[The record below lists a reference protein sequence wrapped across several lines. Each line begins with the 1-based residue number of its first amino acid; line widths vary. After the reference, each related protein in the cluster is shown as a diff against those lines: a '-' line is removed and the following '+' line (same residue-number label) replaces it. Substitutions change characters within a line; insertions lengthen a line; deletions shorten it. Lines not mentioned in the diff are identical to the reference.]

1 MSWVRTTYE
10 LFLTTL
16 MTLGLFIAPVLGGF
30 FPQGSEP
37 SYVMPVSPIREVVF
51 VPALD
56 LPSTEDETE
65 QVDQTEEETNP
76 DLEQSSEP
84 ENVPN
89 DDKAESIAKSVL
101 EREPI
106 SQSLKDAEARRQER
120 QRKAIAEYKKRRKQK
135 RRSRSHC
142 MDDEP
147 GITKLTSERYS
158 VEREVLQHYARNVK
172 EASRLAN
179 VAWHRDD
186 SGRVDGFE
194 FRHIRC
200 GSPVAQAGFR
210 KGDVVHTIN
219 GRKIRS
225 IPQALAAVI
234 RLQRRSVLRVTLTRG
249 EDKRK
254 MRYHIA

>member
-16 MTLGLFIAPVLGGF
+16 MTLGLFIAPVIGGL
-30 FPQGSEP
+30 FPQKPVP
-37 SYVMPVSPIREVVF
+37 SYEMRISPSREVVF
-51 VPALD
+51 APILE
-56 LPSTEDETE
+56 LPTMEDTSEEVAQTEDA
-65 QVDQTEEETNP
+65 TNSDMEP
-76 DLEQSSEP
+76 VLEKEA
-84 ENVPN
+84 EPN
-89 DDKAESIAKSVL
+89 DDQPEPIAKRVI
-101 EREPI
+101 EREPLSESFI
-106 SQSLKDAEARRQER
+106 DAEARRQER
-120 QRKAIAEYKKRRKQK
+120 QRKAIAEYKKRRRQK
-135 RRSRSHC
+135 RRARGHC

-147 GITKLTSERYS
+147 GIKKLTAERYS
-158 VEREVLQHYARNVK
+158 VERDVLQHYARNVK
-172 EASRLAN
+172 EASRLAS
-179 VAWHRDD
+179 VAWHRDE

-194 FRHIRC
+194 LRHIRC

-210 KGDVVHTIN
+210 KGDVVHAIN